1 MLVGGSRASDEI
13 LIQAVQPRS
22 PEPLNI
28 DNIEGS
34 VIRYHHI
41 IYHMRIRRR
50 SRRMVFFSQV
60 FGKKNACRSNRR
72 LSLAGDSLNMI
83 VHSKH
88 GMAGKKSPGLW
99 YGMVR
104 FHNEF
109 FGSCTFCLFL
119 ILLHNHG
126 CNFQACPHNQ
136 F

>member
-88 GMAGKKSPGLW
+88 GMAGKKSPGL
-99 YGMVR
+99 VR
-104 FHNEF
+104 N
-109 FGSCTFCLFL
+109 GTLS
-119 ILLHNHG
+119 
-126 CNFQACPHNQ
+126 Q
-136 F
+136 